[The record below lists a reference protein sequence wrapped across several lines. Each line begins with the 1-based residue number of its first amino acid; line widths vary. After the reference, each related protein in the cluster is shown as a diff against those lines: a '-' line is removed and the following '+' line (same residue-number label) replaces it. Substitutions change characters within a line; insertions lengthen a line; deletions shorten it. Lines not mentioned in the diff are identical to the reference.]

1 MSWNLNVIRWYSNL
15 FPFIFGWVS
24 LCLWVNPD
32 HIMLL
37 FRYIIKGPEYS
48 KREIDKLE
56 WLEMMLNY
64 RLKTLFKRNSIDIE
78 LYLQSWLYCISLT
91 VSLKFN
97 EHGCT
102 ILVDFQAWFVY
113 FNFCV
118 FFSELWHHPIVLNI
132 NFSELNRINNMIRIS
147 VLTYEQFSLCVV
159 SLMITF

>member
-1 MSWNLNVIRWYSNL
+1 MFLMSWNLNVIRWYSNL

-48 KREIDKLE
+48 EREIDKLE

-64 RLKTLFKRNSIDIE
+64 RLKTIFKRNSIDIE

-97 EHGCT
+97 GHGCT
-102 ILVDFQAWFVY
+102 ILVDFQAWIVY

-118 FFSELWHHPIVLNI
+118 FFLSYDIIPSFSISTFLSSTEATTWLGSVFDLWAV
-132 NFSELNRINNMIRIS
+132 
-147 VLTYEQFSLCVV
+147 
-159 SLMITF
+159 